1 MKASVVGVCLVFG
14 LFVVSCY
21 DDSPSSGQVFVCDP
35 AGDDCGDSG
44 VCVQAGTLWVCSS
57 DRKCSPACR
66 SPEVCVNGNCDCFP
80 SCTGLECGDDG
91 CGGSCGKCPAGDAVE
106 DVIPNDVV
114 DAIDTDNGRQD
125 ATDAVTDTEN
135 PKSCAELI
143 ANRDLMKLLPN
154 EGRLVV
160 LVNAAFDG
168 KAIWLGW
175 TSFSDQTGFGTIR
188 AARMACDGTF
198 LVAPFDVDPDNAGN
212 SYEAEIA
219 ISGDNVMITWHQDY
233 QGYYT
238 FRDGRGLVERETAD
252 IVEPVDA
259 EDMDVTV
266 KTDAVQDVIDMPN
279 DNMRVYYRSFKLDGT
294 PIMDA
299 AQRFMPAI
307 DGEPPSVNNW
317 IPKIAAL
324 PDGRFVIAS
333 TWAWPGGNV
342 FQAVAQRFNADGS
355 KSGALIFP
363 YPRESEDEQ
372 YTDVAVNGVG
382 DILLTWSHTTTLLG
396 KSVTKIARIDVPANS
411 GETYSEPTFFETAG
425 DNPAISVN
433 PAGHIFTAWHTSSDR
448 PGLSLAAVNPA
459 TGAVATTVLTETNW
473 FYTYPAIASG
483 QSGTVVVWY
492 KWNNEKDP
500 NTGKYNTT
508 DLLMFRPA
516 WDGAAASIAAIG
528 DPLVVNRD
536 DQNQQYDAM
545 QYYEPSVIDVGSG
558 NYFVMWSESY
568 CDPCLDP
575 AAPDVEAVWHYPAY
589 GRFVKP

>member
-1 MKASVVGVCLVFG
+1 MKTGTAPILSLLAAAMIALAGGCG
-14 LFVVSCY
+14 
-21 DDSPSSGQVFVCDP
+21 SGNGGNDL
-35 AGDDCGDSG
+35 AGD
-44 VCVQAGTLWVCSS
+44 VET
-57 DRKCSPACR
+57 P
-66 SPEVCVNGNCDCFP
+66 
-80 SCTGLECGDDG
+80 
-91 CGGSCGKCPAGDAVE
+91 DAVG

-114 DAIDTDNGRQD
+114 DPTDTDDGRQD
-125 ATDAVTDTEN
+125 ATDAVTDTEITKN
-135 PKSCAELI
+135 CAELI
-143 ANRDLMKLLPN
+143 ASRDLMKLLPD

-160 LVNAAFDG
+160 HVNAAFDG

-219 ISGDNVMITWHQDY
+219 ISGDNVMIAWHQDY

-238 FRDGRGLVERETAD
+238 FRDGRGLAEPQQIDITESAGVVESGGVVESVD
-252 IVEPVDA
+252 VVEP
-259 EDMDVTV
+259 
-266 KTDAVQDVIDMPN
+266 TDAVDGDATTGDTVDDDVAIVDTVDQDAAASDAASTDAAQDVIDIPN
-279 DNMRVYYRSFKLDGT
+279 DNMRVYYKSFKLDGT
-294 PIMDA
+294 PIMDVA
-299 AQRFMPAI
+299 RRFMPAI

-372 YTDVAVNGVG
+372 YADVAVNSAG
-382 DILLTWSHTTTLLG
+382 DILLTWSHTTTVLG

-411 GETYSEPTFFETAG
+411 EETPSEPTFFETPG

-433 PAGHIFTAWHTSSDR
+433 PAGHVFTAWHTSNDR

-459 TGAVATTVLTETNW
+459 TGALGTTVLTETGW
-473 FYTYPAIASG
+473 YYTYPAIASG

-528 DPLVVNRD
+528 DPIVVNRD
-536 DQNQQYDAM
+536 NQNQKYDAM

-558 NYFVMWSESY
+558 NFFVMWSESY

>member
-1 MKASVVGVCLVFG
+1 MKTGTAPILSLLVAAMIA
-14 LFVVSCY
+14 L
-21 DDSPSSGQVFVCDP
+21 
-35 AGDDCGDSG
+35 AG
-44 VCVQAGTLWVCSS
+44 
-57 DRKCSPACR
+57 
-66 SPEVCVNGNCDCFP
+66 
-80 SCTGLECGDDG
+80 G
-91 CGGSCGKCPAGDAVE
+91 CGPGNGGGDLPGDAETPDAVG

-114 DAIDTDNGRQD
+114 DAIDTYNGRQD
-125 ATDAVTDTEN
+125 ATDAVTDTES

-143 ANRDLMKLLPN
+143 ANRDMMKLLPD

-160 LVNAAFDG
+160 HVNAAFDG

-219 ISGDNVMITWHQDY
+219 ISGDNVMIAWHQDY
-233 QGYYT
+233 QGYYE
-238 FRDGRGLVERETAD
+238 FRDAGN
-252 IVEPVDA
+252 
-259 EDMDVTV
+259 
-266 KTDAVQDVIDMPN
+266 TDANQDVFDIPN

-294 PIMDA
+294 PNMDVA
-299 AQRFMPAI
+299 RRFMPAI

-317 IPKIAAL
+317 IPRIAAL

-342 FQAVAQRFNADGS
+342 FQAVAQRFNADGT

-372 YTDVAVNGVG
+372 YADVAVNSVG
-382 DILLTWSHTTTLLG
+382 GILLTWSHTTTVLG

-411 GETYSEPTFFETAG
+411 DETSSEPTLFETSG

-433 PAGHIFTAWHTSSDR
+433 PAGHIFTAWHTSSER

-473 FYTYPAIASG
+473 YYTYPAIASG
-483 QSGTVVVWY
+483 QSGTAVVWY
-492 KWNNEKDP
+492 RWNNEKDP
-500 NTGKYNTT
+500 DTGKYNTT

-516 WDGAAASIAAIG
+516 WDGAAASIAVIG

-558 NYFVMWSESY
+558 NFFVMWSESY